1 MANALL
7 REAGAPSDLDTI
19 SRFITGFLGQASPGY
34 PPYDIIQSGR
44 GRLRI
49 TLAVAGFAITDL
61 SVSVLGHSLVIR
73 GRSPAAALAANSMLL
88 HRGIALRQ
96 FQRSFALGKDI
107 RILGANLDRGLLSIE
122 LESRAAQAPVGVVD
136 VKPSGQT

>member
-7 REAGAPSDLDTI
+7 RDASAASDLDTI
-19 SRFITGFLGQASPGY
+19 SRFITGFLGRASPGY
-34 PPYDIIQSGR
+34 PPFDIIHSGR

-61 SVSVLGHSLVIR
+61 SVSVLGRTLVIR
-73 GRSPAAALAANSMLL
+73 GRSPAAALAANSVLL

-96 FQRSFALGKDI
+96 FQRSFTLGNDI
-107 RILGANLDRGLLSIE
+107 TILGANLDRGLLSIE
-122 LESRAAQAPVGVVD
+122 LEAKVAPALVAAVD
-136 VKPSGQT
+136 VKPDD